1 MANETTKLVWEA
13 YTSNITKQPYKAY
26 IYMDGKFVKFKPM
39 ICVGT
44 TTSSASNIVDVA
56 IADKSIA
63 G

>member
-1 MANETTKLVWEA
+1 MADTITKPVWEA
-13 YTSNITKQPYKAY
+13 YTGNITKQPYKAY
-26 IYMDGKFVKFKPM
+26 IYMDGKFVKYKPM

-44 TTSSASNIVDVA
+44 TTLASNVAGIA

>member
-1 MANETTKLVWEA
+1 
-13 YTSNITKQPYKAY
+13 
-26 IYMDGKFVKFKPM
+26 MDGKFVKFKPM

-44 TTSSASNIVDVA
+44 TTLASNVVDVA

>member
-1 MANETTKLVWEA
+1 MANETTKLIWEA

-44 TTSSASNIVDVA
+44 TTLASNVADVA

>member
-1 MANETTKLVWEA
+1 MANETTRLVWEA
-13 YTSNITKQPYKAY
+13 YTSNITRQLYKAY

-39 ICVGT
+39 ICMGT
-44 TTSSASNIVDVA
+44 TTLASNVADVA

>member
-1 MANETTKLVWEA
+1 MANEITKPAWEA

-26 IYMDGKFVKFKPM
+26 IYINGKFVKFKPM

-44 TTSSASNIVDVA
+44 TTLASNIANVA
-56 IADKSIA
+56 IVNKSIA

>member
-1 MANETTKLVWEA
+1 MANEITRLVWEA

-26 IYMDGKFVKFKPM
+26 IYINGKFVKFKPM
-39 ICVGT
+39 IYVGT
-44 TTSSASNIVDVA
+44 TTLASNVADVA

>member
-1 MANETTKLVWEA
+1 MANEIAKPAWEA

-26 IYMDGKFVKFKPM
+26 IYINGKFVKFKPM

-44 TTSSASNIVDVA
+44 TTLASNIANVA
-56 IADKSIA
+56 IAGKSIA